1 MMGLEVFDASG
12 KRTQYVST
20 KLSRL
25 VLRFTAT
32 TTGSRVVPELSQ
44 GKPYAFG
51 ISTVEGTDIDSGY
64 AKVWIT
70 NTTTVNW
77 SATKGETL
85 NIVCGIY

>member
-20 KLSRL
+20 QLSRL

-32 TTGSRVVPELSQ
+32 GKGSRVVPELGQ
-44 GKPYAFG
+44 GRPYAFG
-51 ISTVEGTDIDSGY
+51 ISTVEGNDVESGY
-64 AKVWIT
+64 ARVWIT

-77 SATKGETL
+77 EATKGETI